1 MGMVAGL
8 IYLVTMFVFIPFPF
22 MKWFTASRD
31 GHPQEL
37 TLLTFP
43 NLKVMVIYTRTYCLG
58 LVLQTMGQD
67 KLLY

>member
-8 IYLVTMFVFIPFPF
+8 IYLITMFVFIPFPF

-43 NLKVMVIYTRTYCLG
+43 NLKVKLTLPWLASGKMRRR
-58 LVLQTMGQD
+58 QD
-67 KLLY
+67 E